1 MALIWGDSS
10 MVGELRPLGLKGAV
24 PGLSLRALA
33 SVAMTELQI
42 AQPFYLGFPIL
53 LAACQDGE
61 K

>member
-1 MALIWGDSS
+1 

-24 PGLSLRALA
+24 AGLSLRVLA

-42 AQPFYLGFPIL
+42 ALPFYLGFPIL
-53 LAACQDGE
+53 QAACQDGE

>member
-24 PGLSLRALA
+24 AGLSLRVLA

-42 AQPFYLGFPIL
+42 ALPFYLGFPIL
-53 LAACQDGE
+53 QAACQDGE